1 MPNPAPFRR
10 RHYFVKKEYQAR
22 FILRFCLIALAGA
35 LASTGLLLFFS
46 QGTLTSTYQHSR
58 LVVQTTSFAI
68 MPAVI
73 YTNIITLALIL
84 LATIVVVLF
93 LSHKIAGP
101 MFRFE
106 KELLA
111 IGEGD
116 LSRRVRLR
124 EKDQFTDMA
133 ESLNRMTAGLG
144 ERVRESRE
152 AVERILAQ
160 ARQSGADHALVAGLE
175 ALRADL
181 ERRFT
186 V

>member
-10 RHYFVKKEYQAR
+10 RHYFVKKDYQAR

-35 LASTGLLLFFS
+35 LASTGLLLIFS
-46 QGTLTSTYQHSR
+46 QGTLTSSFQHSR
-58 LVVQTTSFAI
+58 LLVQTTSFAI

-73 YTNIITLALIL
+73 YTNAITLALIL

-106 KELLA
+106 KELQA
-111 IGEGD
+111 IGQGD

-133 ESLNRMTAGLG
+133 ESLNGMTAGLG
-144 ERVRESRE
+144 QRVRESRE
-152 AVERILAQ
+152 DLERIVAQ
-160 ARQSGADHALVAGLE
+160 ARQTGASEPLLAALE
-175 ALRADL
+175 ELRAAMD
-181 ERRFT
+181 RRFT